1 LITDLGLSQIF
12 PVIDEVTD
20 SELSVI
26 HSSFSDPYLLL
37 LREDSSLQI
46 LQVDKSGDL
55 DELERGDAA
64 LASVWLSGSL
74 YKSEKTSNKTLAF
87 MLNGE
92 GGLAVSVSCS
102 QSKHMP
108 LTLRILDFRASQP

>member
-12 PVIDEVTD
+12 PVIDEV
-20 SELSVI
+20 
-26 HSSFSDPYLLL
+26 SDPYLLL